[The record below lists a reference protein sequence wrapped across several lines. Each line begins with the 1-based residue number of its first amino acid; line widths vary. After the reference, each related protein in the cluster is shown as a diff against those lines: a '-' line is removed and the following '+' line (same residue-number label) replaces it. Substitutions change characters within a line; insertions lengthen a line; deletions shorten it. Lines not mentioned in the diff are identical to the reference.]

1 MFYGHAYFTFLS
13 EYFTSLETKS
23 LLIPI
28 SYDFLEVAIFFG
40 KKAGVYR
47 GGGGGV
53 RGGRWV
59 RLTPPPLFKKV
70 PFLKKNQIILFCIFP
85 L

>member
-47 GGGGGV
+47 AGGGSMGAV
-53 RGGRWV
+53 D
-59 RLTPPPLFKKV
+59 PPPLLKKV

>member
-47 GGGGGV
+47 GGGGG
-53 RGGRWV
+53 GGGGAGGGGE
-59 RLTPPPLFKKV
+59 PPP
-70 PFLKKNQIILFCIFP
+70 PF
-85 L
+85 